1 MPSVGRVNV
10 RHATLF
16 FCAEGVNVRTT
27 GAGGKRIMKRS
38 IIMLGFSV
46 CAFAVA
52 GGTAEIA
59 ARIKARESARQVGE
73 FTKKVTGNTGQVK
86 FDHRLNNGKFV
97 ITNGKKT
104 FVTSW
109 SGCITDKIWVYKEG
123 EGLIGYKEGYK
134 SFPRDPAEFEKIMD
148 FSNRAVAVNKGD
160 VVLFV
165 NPAGDFLAVHLL
177 SVKYVDRG
185 DDEYSVEFEFKIY

>member
-1 MPSVGRVNV
+1 MV
-10 RHATLF
+10 
-16 FCAEGVNVRTT
+16 
-27 GAGGKRIMKRS
+27 RS

-46 CAFAVA
+46 CALAVV

-73 FTKKVTGNTGQVK
+73 FTKKVTGNTGRVK

-109 SGCITDKIWVYKEG
+109 SGCITDKIWAYKEDG
-123 EGLIGYKEGYK
+123 GLIGYKEGYDG
-134 SFPRDPAEFEKIMD
+134 FPRDPAEFEKVMD

-165 NPAGDFLAVHLL
+165 NPAGDFLAVRLL